1 MTSPPLEL
9 VLMCGIAFA
18 ISFFFIGIPFAIKS
32 TKSLDSFFY
41 SGDKARMVAMKN
53 GGIPFTILRS
63 GEYGLV
69 IILHKIAM
77 LKYEY
82 YFNNNKPISSAPKK
96 DRVIVS
102 IFQINGYFLLLCG
115 LIYEFFIE

>member
-1 MTSPPLEL
+1 MTLSPLEF
-9 VLMCGIAFA
+9 VLMCGISFA
-18 ISFFFIGIPFAIKS
+18 ILFFFLGIPFVIKS

-41 SGDKARMVAMKN
+41 ADDNAHMVAIEN
-53 GGIPFTILRS
+53 GGIPFTIMRS

-69 IILHKIAM
+69 IILHKIKK

-82 YFNNNKPISSAPKK
+82 YFNNKPISSAPKK
-96 DRVIVS
+96 DRIIIS

-115 LIYEFFIE
+115 LIYEFF